1 MSSCICKRH
10 DIIIRYMETD
20 RDHIHYMMELPPTI
34 SVSKVVMLVKSYTTY
49 WIWQKLGK
57 EFLAERTFWTDGYF
71 ACCVG
76 NVSEAMLAEYIK
88 NQG

>member
-1 MSSCICKRH
+1 
-10 DIIIRYMETD
+10 METE

-49 WIWQKLGK
+49 WIWQKFGNRLGMG
-57 EFLAERTFWTDGYF
+57 FWAERTFWTDGYF
-71 ACCVG
+71 ACSVG

>member
-1 MSSCICKRH
+1 
-10 DIIIRYMETD
+10 
-20 RDHIHYMMELPPTI
+20 MMELQPTI

-49 WIWQKLGK
+49 WIWQKFGNRLGK
-57 EFLAERTFWTDGYF
+57 EFWADGYF
-71 ACCVG
+71 ACSVG